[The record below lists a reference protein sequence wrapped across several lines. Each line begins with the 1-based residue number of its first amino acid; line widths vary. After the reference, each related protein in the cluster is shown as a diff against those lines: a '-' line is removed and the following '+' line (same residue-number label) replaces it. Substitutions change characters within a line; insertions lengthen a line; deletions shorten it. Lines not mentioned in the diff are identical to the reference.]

1 MAQSRFTNWLL
12 LIAAAALF
20 STGGAA
26 IKAISLTSWQIA
38 SFRSGIAAL
47 SLALLIPDGRRHW
60 RWEFVPVGAAY
71 AATLVL
77 FVVATKLTTSANA
90 IFLQSTAPLYL
101 LLIGPVLLKEPLG
114 RSDLLVLLAVAAGM
128 WMCFASAEPAVASAP
143 NPRAGN
149 LVGAVTGLTWA
160 LTLAGLRRHGRRT
173 AGAASGNPAT
183 ATVVIGNLIA
193 CAATLPMALPA
204 PHIGLRD
211 AGVLLYLGVFQIGL
225 AYLLV
230 TRAIRHVPAFEA
242 TTVLL
247 LEPALNPVWV
257 WLIEGERPGRGSLVG
272 GALILSATLLNA
284 WWQNRP
290 RAPRGRHCATILKEK
305 R

>member
-1 MAQSRFTNWLL
+1 MLM
-12 LIAAAALF
+12 AAAVLF

-26 IKAISLTSWQIA
+26 IKAISLTPWQIA

-60 RWEFVPVGAAY
+60 RWALVPVGAAY

-77 FVVATKLTTSANA
+77 FVIATKLTTSANA

-101 LLIGPVLLKEPLG
+101 LLIGPLLLKEPLS

-128 WMCFASAEPAVASAP
+128 WLCFGSTGPAVASAP
-143 NPRAGN
+143 DPRTGN
-149 LVGAVTGLTWA
+149 LLGAATGLTWA
-160 LTLAGLRRHGRRT
+160 LTVSGLRWLGRRV
-173 AGAASGNPAT
+173 GAAGNPAT
-183 ATVVIGNLIA
+183 ATVVIGNLLA

-204 PHIGLRD
+204 PYAGLRNLS
-211 AGVLLYLGVFQIGL
+211 VLLYLGMFQIGL

-257 WLIEGERPGRGSLVG
+257 WLVEGERPGPGSLVG
-272 GALILSATLLNA
+272 GALILSATLLNG
-284 WWQNRP
+284 WWQSR
-290 RAPRGRHCATILKEK
+290 RQKL
-305 R
+305 

>member
-1 MAQSRFTNWLL
+1 MM
-12 LIAAAALF
+12 AAAVLF

-26 IKAISLTSWQIA
+26 IKAVSLTPWQIA

-47 SLALLIPDGRRHW
+47 SLALLIPDGRRNW
-60 RWEFVPVGAAY
+60 RWALVPVGAAY

-77 FVVATKLTTSANA
+77 FVIATKLTTSANA

-101 LLIGPVLLKEPLG
+101 LAIGPLLLKEPLS
-114 RSDLLVLLAVAAGM
+114 RSDLLFLVAVAAGM
-128 WMCFASAEPAVASAP
+128 WLCFASTGPAVASAP
-143 NPRAGN
+143 DPRTGN
-149 LVGAVTGLTWA
+149 LLGAATGLTWA
-160 LTLAGLRRHGRRT
+160 LTVSGLRWLGRRV
-173 AGAASGNPAT
+173 GAASGRPTGNPAT
-183 ATVVIGNLIA
+183 ATVVIGNLLA

-204 PHIGLRD
+204 PHAGLRNLS
-211 AGVLLYLGVFQIGL
+211 VLLYLGMFQIGL

-257 WLIEGERPGRGSLVG
+257 WLVEGERPGRGSLEG

-284 WWQNRP
+284 WWQSR
-290 RAPRGRHCATILKEK
+290 RQKL
-305 R
+305 